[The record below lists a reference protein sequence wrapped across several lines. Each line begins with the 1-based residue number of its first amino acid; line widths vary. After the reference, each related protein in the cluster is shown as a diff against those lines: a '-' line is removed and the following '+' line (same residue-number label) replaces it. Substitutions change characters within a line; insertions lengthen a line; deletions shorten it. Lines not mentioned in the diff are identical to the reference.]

1 MPRGVRSHLTRD
13 DALSAIRR
21 VAADLGRAPSRR
33 EFLRRALA
41 LAAENAAPPRGPIT
55 QHVID
60 RCFESWND
68 ALREAGLDPH
78 SKNQPVE
85 IGPMLEQWGTVV
97 RALGHLPTRAVYRR
111 EGGRHTEVLQR
122 ACHGWKRVPAAF
134 TNYAKDKPEWADVL
148 RIIERARAAGP
159 KRHRALIMPR
169 PAEPFT
175 PGEAPRSSRLT
186 DRAALGDPLDFEA
199 MRHEPVNE
207 QGVVL
212 LFGMLAE
219 RLGYL
224 IETVQTAFPDCE
236 AKRRVAGGRWQR
248 VRIEFEFESRA
259 YQEHGHPAEN
269 GEACDVIVCW
279 RHTWA
284 ECPEWIEVLELRAVV
299 ERLGEGRGDAIEYRG
314 SRGVGARG
322 WVRSAGG

>member
-21 VAADLGRAPSRR
+21 IAADLGRAPSRR
-33 EFLRRALA
+33 EFLRRATA
-41 LAAENAAPPRGPIT
+41 LTTESAAPPGDPIT

-68 ALREAGLDPH
+68 ALRQAGIERH

-85 IGPMLEQWGTVV
+85 IEPMLGQWAAMV
-97 RALGHLPTRAVYRR
+97 RALGHVPTRAGYRR
-111 EGGRHTEVLQR
+111 EGGRHAEVLQR
-122 ACHGWKRVPAAF
+122 ACHGWSRIPAVF
-134 TNYAKDKPEWADVL
+134 TGYAKDKPELADVL
-148 RIIERARAAGP
+148 RIIEHARAAGP
-159 KRHRALIMPR
+159 KRHRALIMPWTTD
-169 PAEPFT
+169 PAAST
-175 PGEAPRSSRLT
+175 DAIRSSRLH
-186 DRAALGDPLDFEA
+186 DRAVLGDPLDFEA

-212 LFGMLAE
+212 LFGMLAH

-248 VRIEFEFESRA
+248 VHLEFEFESRA
-259 YQEHGHPAEN
+259 YKEHGHPAER
-269 GEACDVIVCW
+269 GAACDVIVCW

-284 ECPEWIEVLELRAVV
+284 ECPEWIEVLELRPAVECCRASL
-299 ERLGEGRGDAIEYRG
+299 ERN
-314 SRGVGARG
+314 
-322 WVRSAGG
+322 